1 MTLLKFSFPVRTAS
15 GLWALLLVAATLLL
29 PDHHAVAQQRLQFL
43 LSLPKSAQ
51 AEQPKLS
58 RIIADDY
65 EVKTAD
71 GRRVKFASLL
81 KKNQPVLIDF
91 WATWCGPCRAEIP
104 HIVELGNK
112 YRDRGLVVIGLTIED
127 PAEDLNRVKEF
138 AKKYGINYQ
147 IAFAPRELYFEFNGR
162 SPRIAIPQTFV
173 YAADGTMIRRIIGY
187 NPKLIPGL
195 LTAAIE
201 EALQQ
206 SPEKQSS
213 ATQH

>member
-1 MTLLKFSFPVRTAS
+1 MALLKSCFSIRTAL
-15 GLWALLLVAATLLL
+15 GLGASLWMTATMLS
-29 PDHHAVAQQRLQFL
+29 PGPRAVAQHQRPQ
-43 LSLPKSAQ
+43 LSSYPAQ

-65 EVKTAD
+65 EVQTMD
-71 GRRVKFASLL
+71 GGRVKFASLL

-91 WATWCGPCRAEIP
+91 WATWCGPCRQEIP

-112 YRDRGLVVIGLTIED
+112 YRDRGLVVIGLTLED
-127 PAEDLNRVKEF
+127 PAEDVKRVREF

-162 SPRIAIPQTFV
+162 SPRVAIPQTFV

-187 NPKLIPGL
+187 NPKLIPEL

-206 SPEKQSS
+206 PRGNQKSG
-213 ATQH
+213 TQP